1 MRNPVYRG
9 DSRWTANRNRKKK
22 EELANS
28 AKGAKKMTSYFP
40 VRDLID
46 GQMIGGLLAKQIMP
60 KRARSPSPDQT
71 LLSESEILMEDLD
84 VEGNEN
90 FDAIAQA
97 AADDEQTNFY
107 LEQLEKELT
116 GTFWVLEEEA
126 DDLYGVSNIANN
138 SELSLTDCTSPKGI
152 C

>member
-1 MRNPVYRG
+1 
-9 DSRWTANRNRKKK
+9 
-22 EELANS
+22 
-28 AKGAKKMTSYFP
+28 
-40 VRDLID
+40 
-46 GQMIGGLLAKQIMP
+46 MP

-71 LLSESEILMEDLD
+71 LLSESEIFMEDLD
-84 VEGNEN
+84 VKGNDN

-97 AADDEQTNFY
+97 AADDEKTTFY

-138 SELSLTDCTSPKGI
+138 SEL
-152 C
+152 

>member
-1 MRNPVYRG
+1 
-9 DSRWTANRNRKKK
+9 
-22 EELANS
+22 
-28 AKGAKKMTSYFP
+28 MTSYFP
-40 VRDLID
+40 VCDLID
-46 GQMIGGLLAKQIMP
+46 RQMIGGLLAKQIMP
-60 KRARSPSPDQT
+60 KCARSPSPDQT

-84 VEGNEN
+84 VEGNKN

-97 AADDEQTNFY
+97 AADDEWTNFY
-107 LEQLEKELT
+107 LKELT
-116 GTFWVLEEEA
+116 GTFWVLKEEA